1 MNKYVIMLIESNWYS
16 LDINDFDNYTTNCDL
31 IFSDDD
37 YVISFQTSDLIRSFI
52 STGYSLPN
60 IIDLESFD
68 KQMSQEGKDIRCF
81 DNWKA
86 INMLKHHKIIDDNFL
101 LSETTFKTF
110 LEQIASFYL
119 NHFNNNTVEIE
130 RFENIE
136 TKVNEIIYERQKLGL
151 TINIVKAE
159 QKSKSIE
166 KEIYKIKNIL
176 QLQYRIFSPDNKKQQ
191 VEWLNKKGYTVF
203 ESILNSFKVRKDQD
217 YVCKLFYD
225 LIRYEGD
232 LDGMLYI
239 LGRWGGGN
247 KVYPSYH
254 GFGTITSRI
263 TLREPALQ
271 NFRKENRCIIVPEVG
286 KKFLYVDYSQFEAGI
301 LASLSKEEQLIKLYN
316 DDIYKNL
323 AQYVYNNGEK
333 RSEAKII
340 FYRFMY
346 GDKTLGKKEKKEL
359 LYFARFKKLLAYKK
373 KIDLEIKE
381 NQSIGTNLGNSRI
394 CNGDEECT
402 WGLSHIIQSTASLIF
417 KRALIRVNVE
427 VNNTEFLIPMHD
439 AALYQI
445 SEFVYEN
452 CKEKIIEIFKDEF
465 KKECPEIIPRVNC
478 DDFYT
483 E

>member
-16 LDINDFDNYTTNCDL
+16 LDINDFDNYNTNCEL
-31 IFSDDD
+31 IFPYED

-52 STGYSLPN
+52 SNGYSLPN

-86 INMLKHHKIIDDNFL
+86 INMLKHHKIIDENFL
-101 LSETTFKTF
+101 LSETTFKVF
-110 LEQIASFYL
+110 LERIASFYL
-119 NHFNNNTVEIE
+119 DHFNNNVFEIG

-151 TINIVKAE
+151 TINIDKAE
-159 QKSKSIE
+159 QKCKNIE

-176 QLQYRIFSPDNKKQQ
+176 QLQYRIFSPDNQKFQ
-191 VEWLNKKGYTVF
+191 VEWLSKKGYTVF
-203 ESILNSFKVRKDQD
+203 ESLLDSFKARKDHD
-217 YVCKLFYD
+217 YICNLFYN
-225 LIRYEGD
+225 LIRSERD

-239 LGRWGGGN
+239 LGRWGSDS

-286 KKFLYVDYSQFEAGI
+286 KKFLYVDYSQLEAGI
-301 LASLSKEEQLIKLYN
+301 LASLSSEEQLIKLYN
-316 DDIYKNL
+316 NDIYKDL
-323 AQYVYNNGEK
+323 AEYVFNNGEK

-346 GDKTLGKKEKKEL
+346 GDKTLGKKEKKEI
-359 LYFARFKKLLAYKK
+359 LYFNRFKKLLTFKK
-373 KIDLEIKE
+373 KIDNEINE
-381 NQSIGTNLGNSRI
+381 NKSIGTNLGNFRV

-402 WGLSHIIQSTASLIF
+402 WGLSHVIQSTASLIF
-417 KRALIRVNVE
+417 KRALIRVKVE
-427 VNNTEFLIPMHD
+427 VKYAEFLIPMHD

-445 SEFVYEN
+445 SEFAYDN
-452 CKEKIIEIFKDEF
+452 CKEKIIEIFKNEF